1 MKQEIF
7 QKVYRGRQ
15 SWLHHASYLRMS
27 KVLVILDFIRR
38 WKIPIQGARV
48 LDYGFGAGT
57 LFRYLPASTK
67 ISGVEQDPILC
78 QEVGRQLSAR
88 GFQDV
93 RLEAI
98 DPDET
103 RPHPLL
109 DGSYDLVIC
118 SHVLEHLENP
128 ARLLRQFRGA
138 LSFSGRILGVI
149 PIHERRPNPH
159 HLRKAGRPEV
169 EQWAKQ
175 AGLILEV
182 YEEADPWL
190 YWFQPLYAED
200 HGWRHRLA
208 QAVSLTLG
216 IPATLL
222 GPSRWM
228 ELGKAFRRMTASLP
242 TQATFS
248 LRLS

>member
-27 KVLVILDFIRR
+27 KVLLILDFIRR
-38 WKIPIQGARV
+38 CKIPLEATRV

-57 LFRYLPASTK
+57 LFRYLPLSTK
-67 ISGVEQDPILC
+67 IYGVEQDLVLC
-78 QEVGRQLSAR
+78 REVRRELSAR
-88 GFQDV
+88 GFRDV
-93 RLEAI
+93 ELEVI

-103 RPHPLL
+103 RSHRLL
-109 DGSYDLVIC
+109 EGPYDLVVC

-128 ARLLRQFRGA
+128 ARLLRRFRGA
-138 LSFSGRILGVI
+138 LAPCGRILGVI

-159 HLRKAGRPEV
+159 HLLQAGRAEV
-169 EQWAKQ
+169 VEWGRQ

-190 YWFQPLYAED
+190 YWFQPLYVED
-200 HGWRHRLA
+200 HGWWHRLA
-208 QAVSLTLG
+208 QVVSIALG
-216 IPATLL
+216 VPATLL
-222 GPSRWM
+222 GPSRWAK
-228 ELGKAFRRMTASLP
+228 LGVDFRRLTASLP
-242 TQATFS
+242 TQAIFS
-248 LRLS
+248 LKPS

>member
-27 KVLVILDFIRR
+27 KVLVILDFIER
-38 WKIPIQGARV
+38 WKIPVEGTRL

-67 ISGVEQDPILC
+67 IFGVEQDPILC
-78 QEVGRQLSAR
+78 QEVVRQLSAR
-88 GFQDV
+88 GFQNV
-93 RLEAI
+93 RLEVIQPAE
-98 DPDET
+98 PC
-103 RPHPLL
+103 PHPLL
-109 DGSYDLVIC
+109 EGPYDLVVC

-128 ARLLRQFRGA
+128 ARLLQQFRGA
-138 LSFSGRILGVI
+138 LAPSGRILGVI

-159 HLRKAGRPEV
+159 HLLQAGRTEV
-169 EQWAKQ
+169 AEWGRQ

-208 QAVSLTLG
+208 QAVSLALG
-216 IPATLL
+216 VPATLL
-222 GPSRWM
+222 GPSRWSASG
-228 ELGKAFRRMTASLP
+228 EVFRRLTGSLA
-242 TQATFS
+242 TQAIFC
-248 LRLS
+248 LRPK

>member
-27 KVLVILDFIRR
+27 KVLLILDFIRR
-38 WKIPIQGARV
+38 CKIPLEATRV

-57 LFRYLPASTK
+57 LFRYLPLSTK
-67 ISGVEQDPILC
+67 IYGVEQDPVLC
-78 QEVGRQLSAR
+78 REVGRELSAR
-88 GFQDV
+88 GFRDV
-93 RLEAI
+93 ELEVI

-103 RPHPLL
+103 RPHRLL
-109 DGSYDLVIC
+109 EGPYDLVVC

-128 ARLLRQFRGA
+128 ARLLRRFRGA
-138 LSFSGRILGVI
+138 VAPCGRILGVI

-159 HLRKAGRPEV
+159 HLLQAGRAEV
-169 EQWAKQ
+169 AEWGRQ

-190 YWFQPLYAED
+190 YWFQPLYVED
-200 HGWRHRLA
+200 HGWWHRLA
-208 QAVSLTLG
+208 QVVSIALG
-216 IPATLL
+216 VPATLL
-222 GPSRWM
+222 GPSRWAK
-228 ELGKAFRRMTASLP
+228 LGVAFRRLTASLP
-242 TQATFS
+242 TQAIFS
-248 LRLS
+248 LKPS